1 ERAQT
6 RFSKERD
13 ANKALT
19 ERQKCLVKLAQS
31 GDIPPEVLMSLPSP
45 DEIIR
50 RAEEAK
56 AKAQAAL
63 AAQPQDG

>member
-1 ERAQT
+1 M
-6 RFSKERD
+6 
-13 ANKALT
+13 
-19 ERQKCLVKLAQS
+19 LVKLAQG

-45 DEIIR
+45 EEIAR

-63 AAQPQDG
+63 SKQNL